1 MKAYRKK
8 INFIKYT
15 TATALIL
22 CSAFFTVH
30 FYKASPKEERKIPAS
45 DSVYELAP
53 LSDNGENKDE
63 NPSLEGIS
71 SDEDTQK
78 DNSDNDS
85 KNSPNNSDNSNTKND
100 EESHFD
106 TDNDTETKNDSDHNS
121 NETSE
126 NDAEGKIKPDD
137 EPEIKPSD
145 RKADRKYFS
154 ASIKDGEKVDSPNYS
169 FSIKQLNDEL
179 KLKELKVLVNQKNV
193 PQFNGKCKLSEGK
206 NIIRIICTYTDKD
219 GSVLRAY
226 KDYTVYCYSGEIEF
240 DTDLSDKKVSDEKF
254 TFKAQAFYNGNKI
267 PVNVTFNNSKLK
279 GENTYSVD
287 LKNGENKII
296 LTAEKNGKTVTKKF
310 IVTYTANK
318 KFEIYTD
325 LKNRSVS
332 DEILYFKAS
341 VPIGKLSA
349 ALNGEPIYSS
359 DGQYKCLL
367 KSGSN
372 SIRLRAKNGTQIIEK
387 TFTVIYTPKADE
399 KNRPIIKSINIS
411 NGQNVKGNGI
421 TIVLRAE
428 DNSANRIYANGI
440 SLRRNNTEIK
450 YQSQDKTSTYYYVP
464 LTAGEN
470 NISITLTDK
479 DGRQWD
485 YSYTLNC
492 QHVSDGETIGTVSL
506 SVDAKILGLGN
517 LSSNSSLSIH
527 QGENGFD
534 VIKNYLESNGFKVEA
549 KNGYIQRIYRSNAF
563 SGGAIPDEIKP
574 YLNSNSYTKKHD
586 DNSLGERDYTAGSGW
601 VYSVNGNV
609 VPYGLDTAHFSDGD
623 KIRFTFTLS
632 YGKDIIGAEDGYD
645 ICW

>member
-22 CSAFFTVH
+22 GSAFFTVH

-85 KNSPNNSDNSNTKND
+85 KNSPSNSDNSNTKND

-106 TDNDTETKNDSDHNS
+106 TDNDTETKNDSDHS
-121 NETSE
+121 SDETSE

-154 ASIKDGEKVDSPNYS
+154 ASIKDGEKVDSPDYS

-296 LTAEKNGKTVTKKF
+296 LTTEKNGKTVTKKF

-372 SIRLRAKNGTQIIEK
+372 SIRLRAKNGTQTIEK
-387 TFTVIYTPKADE
+387 TFTVIYTPRADE
-399 KNRPIIKSINIS
+399 KTRPIIKSINIS

-479 DGRQWD
+479 NGRQWD